1 MAKILPQFQEAI
13 KYMTRADLSRICN
26 VLNILSQ
33 VEWRVN
39 KNILG
44 VIEHIWATGGGKG
57 EIPNRFNT

>member
-1 MAKILPQFQEAI
+1 
-13 KYMTRADLSRICN
+13 MTRADLSRICN

-39 KNILG
+39 KNILE